1 MNQAIDVL
9 RSEHQAIACILKI
22 LQRMANR
29 ARLGTAS
36 GTEVGTLLD
45 FLWDF
50 VEQCHHGKEEGLL
63 FPALRRTCLEQG
75 CELIDE
81 LSAEHRQGGLLMR
94 ALRKAVEPVFD
105 AETFAATARQY
116 VEFVERH
123 IAKENAE
130 LFPLAQQILRPDQL
144 DAMQR
149 DFAAFELKTVG
160 RERSRQ
166 LHEQM
171 RRWQG
176 E

>member
-1 MNQAIDVL
+1 MSQAIDVL

-36 GTEVGTLLD
+36 GADIGALLD

-50 VEQCHHGKEEGLL
+50 VDQCHHGKEEGLL
-63 FPALRRTCLEQG
+63 FPALRRSCVEQG
-75 CELIDE
+75 CELIGE
-81 LSAEHRQGGLLMR
+81 LSVEHQQGSFLLR
-94 ALRKAVEPVFD
+94 ALRQAVEPVFD
-105 AETFAATARQY
+105 GEAFAAATRQY
-116 VEFVERH
+116 VEFTERH

-130 LFPLAQQILRPDQL
+130 LFPLALQILRPDQL

-160 RERSRQ
+160 RARSQQ

-171 RRWQG
+171 RRWKV

>member
-1 MNQAIDVL
+1 MSQAIDVL
-9 RSEHQAIACILKI
+9 RSEHQAIGCILKI

-36 GTEVGTLLD
+36 GAEIGTLLD

-50 VEQCHHGKEEGLL
+50 VDQCHHGKEEGLL
-63 FPALRRTCLEQG
+63 FPALRRTGLELG

-81 LSAEHRQGGLLMR
+81 LSAEHRQSRVLLR
-94 ALRKAVEPVFD
+94 ALRQAVEPVLD
-105 AETFAATARQY
+105 AEAFAATTRQY

-123 IAKENAE
+123 VAKESEE
-130 LFPLAQQILRPDQL
+130 LFPLALQILRTDQL

-160 RERSRQ
+160 RERSQQ

-171 RRWQG
+171 RRWQV